1 MRIKTLVV
9 DDEPLARD
17 RIKDLLEEESEFDL
31 VGESCNGFEAV
42 KHISEKQPDLVFLD
56 VQMPEMDGFEV
67 LDTINSED
75 MPHIIF
81 ITAYD
86 QYALRAFEVHAL
98 DYLLK
103 PFDQKRFRKSI
114 LRAKEQIDQSN
125 SATITDRFHE
135 LIQELKP
142 NQRYMERLVIKS
154 EGRIFFVKTDE
165 ISWIE
170 AAGNYVTVHVNGE
183 EHLIRDTMNSMERK
197 LNPEKFM
204 RIHRSRIVNI
214 EHVKEIQPFYNGENL
229 IILNNGT
236 ELTLSRKYREKLK
249 EFFAFSL

>member
-1 MRIKTLVV
+1 MVV

-17 RIKDLLEEESEFDL
+17 RIRDLLEDETEFD
-31 VGESCNGFEAV
+31 VIGESCNGLEAV
-42 KHISEKQPDLVFLD
+42 KHITEKQPDLIFLD

-67 LDTINSED
+67 LDTIYKEN
-75 MPHIIF
+75 MPHVIF

-103 PFDQKRFRKSI
+103 PFDQKRFKKSI
-114 LRAKEQIDQSN
+114 IRAKEQIDQIKN
-125 SATITDRFHE
+125 NTITTRFKELLHE
-135 LIQELKP
+135 LKTSQKFL
-142 NQRYMERLVIKS
+142 ERLVIKS
-154 EGRIFFVKTDE
+154 EGRIFFVKTEE

-183 EHLIRDTMNSMERK
+183 EHLIRDTMNCMERK
-197 LNPEKFM
+197 LDPEKFI

-214 EHVKEIQPFYNGENL
+214 EHIKEIQPFYNGENL
-229 IILNNGT
+229 IILNSGT

-249 EFFAFSL
+249 ELFSYSF